1 LTRLL
6 KAERAARVKLRTARE
21 TVDAALKAAREET
34 GISYG
39 QLAKVTGLTAETVR
53 SRITQPHVTA
63 REARQAELGRLMKAK
78 PSVSAAEAARRL
90 KTSRTQ
96 IAVLVGDGRLHEI
109 EYEGRARKRIALD
122 AAWHAAVEA
131 KGLHDTGAVEVQVP
145 GRDRRR
151 VALDAARRTAG
162 EGPGRQA
169 DAGDT

>member
-1 LTRLL
+1 MRYVSRMAHLEDLTRLL

-63 REARQAELGRLMKAK
+63 KEARHAALQRLLELQ

-90 KTSRTQ
+90 ETSRTQ
-96 IAVLVGDGRLHEI
+96 VAVMVADGRLHEV
-109 EYEGRARKRIALD
+109 EYPGRARKRIALD
-122 AAWHAAVEA
+122 AAWHAAAEVR
-131 KGLHDTGAVEVQVP
+131 GLQDDVGNA
-145 GRDRRR
+145 
-151 VALDAARRTAG
+151 
-162 EGPGRQA
+162 
-169 DAGDT
+169 